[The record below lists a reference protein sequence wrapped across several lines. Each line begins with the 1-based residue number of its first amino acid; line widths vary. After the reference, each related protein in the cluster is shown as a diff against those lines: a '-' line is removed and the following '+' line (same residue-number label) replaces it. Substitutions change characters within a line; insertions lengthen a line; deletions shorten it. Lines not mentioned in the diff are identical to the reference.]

1 MEKQTLEKLAD
12 LARLNINPEEYAEL
26 EVQIGG
32 IISLVDTVQQVS
44 IDKKE
49 SGAVGAQINIARA
62 DIVESYTDP
71 KALVHA
77 SSGNDGEFIK
87 VPKVL

>member
-12 LARLNINPEEYAEL
+12 LARLNIQPEEYAEL
-26 EVQIGG
+26 ETQING
-32 IISLVDTVQQVS
+32 IISLVDTVQHVS
-44 IDKKE
+44 IEKKD
-49 SGAVGAQINIARA
+49 SVAGAQINVARA
-62 DIVESYTDP
+62 DTVESYTDP
-71 KALVHA
+71 KVLVQA

>member
-12 LARLNINPEEYAEL
+12 LARLNIQPQEYTEL
-26 EVQIGG
+26 EAQLEG

-44 IDKKE
+44 IEKKE
-49 SGAVGAQINIARA
+49 STVGLQINVARL
-62 DIVESYTDP
+62 DTVEIYTDP

>member
-12 LARLNINPEEYAEL
+12 LARLNIQPEEYAEL
-26 EVQIGG
+26 ETQING
-32 IISLVDTVQQVS
+32 IISLVDTVQHVS
-44 IDKKE
+44 IEKKD
-49 SGAVGAQINIARA
+49 SGAAGTQINVARA
-62 DIVESYTDP
+62 DTVESYTDP
-71 KALVHA
+71 KILVQA

>member
-12 LARLNINPEEYAEL
+12 LARLTIKPEEYVEL
-26 EVQIGG
+26 ESQING

-44 IDKKE
+44 IDKKD
-49 SGAVGAQINIARA
+49 APVLGAQINVARA
-62 DIVESYTDP
+62 DTVESYTDP
-71 KALVHA
+71 KTLVHA
-77 SSGNDGEFIK
+77 SHGNDGEFIK

>member
-1 MEKQTLEKLAD
+1 MFEAAESMRA
-12 LARLNINPEEYAEL
+12 EYAEL
-26 EVQIGG
+26 EAQIGG

-49 SGAVGAQINIARA
+49 STPGAQINIARA
-62 DIVESYTDP
+62 DTVESYENP
-71 KALVHA
+71 NALVQA

-87 VPKVL
+87 VPKVF